1 MHATNAPKIVIIG
14 AGSTVFTPGL
24 IADLAASP
32 TLSAA
37 TVALVD
43 IDAGAAES
51 MARFAERVA
60 RERGVGLRV
69 EQTADRRQALPGAD
83 FVTTTIAVGGARGWE
98 RDVRISER
106 HGVWQTVGD
115 SVGPGGVF
123 RALRHVPE
131 MVAIAR
137 DMEELCPDAWLFN
150 YTNPLTALVR
160 AVQKT
165 TRIKCVGLCHGI
177 LHTRETIARDLG
189 VPHAE
194 LHLVAA
200 GVNHLCWVLDLR
212 HAGHDVYPR
221 FREIIR
227 RQAATANPN
236 DANAGGDPYDAF
248 QQVSARLM
256 EIYGYYP
263 SPGDR
268 HVAEFFAH
276 YLRPVDGLLRYGT
289 QAGLDETNQIL
300 ASRDERWDRIRAQ
313 ADGRAP
319 LDADLLAEAREGE
332 RVIDIIDAIV
342 NDKPMF
348 ELAVN
353 VRNDGLIPN
362 LPEWAVVETPGAIGG
377 YGVRG
382 VSVGPLPDGIAG
394 ILNARVRQQEL
405 TVDAAL
411 SGDRRLALQA
421 LLADPLVP
429 SVESAESMLDDAL
442 TAHARH
448 LPQFAAAKA

>member
-1 MHATNAPKIVIIG
+1 
-14 AGSTVFTPGL
+14 
-24 IADLAASP
+24 
-32 TLSAA
+32 
-37 TVALVD
+37 
-43 IDAGAAES
+43 
-51 MARFAERVA
+51 
-60 RERGVGLRV
+60 
-69 EQTADRRQALPGAD
+69 
-83 FVTTTIAVGGARGWE
+83 
-98 RDVRISER
+98 
-106 HGVWQTVGD
+106 
-115 SVGPGGVF
+115 
-123 RALRHVPE
+123 
-131 MVAIAR
+131 
-137 DMEELCPDAWLFN
+137 
-150 YTNPLTALVR
+150 
-160 AVQKT
+160 
-165 TRIKCVGLCHGI
+165 
-177 LHTRETIARDLG
+177 
-189 VPHAE
+189 VPHLE

-212 HAGHDVYPR
+212 HAGCDVYPR

-227 RQAATANPN
+227 RQAAAADPT
-236 DANAGGDPYDAF
+236 DANEGGDPYEAF

-256 EIYGYYP
+256 EIYGYFP

-276 YLRPVDGLLRYGT
+276 YLRPVDGLLRYGA
-289 QAGLDETNQIL
+289 QAGLDETNHIL

-313 ADGRAP
+313 ADGRVP
-319 LDADLLAEAREGE
+319 LDDDLLEEAREGE
-332 RVIDIIDAIV
+332 RVIAIIDAIV
-342 NDKPMF
+342 NDRPLF

-362 LPEWAVVETPGAIGG
+362 LPEWAVVETPGAISG

-394 ILNARVRQQEL
+394 ILNARARQQEL

-429 SVESAESMLDDAL
+429 SVEVAAAMLDDAL
-442 TAHARH
+442 AAHARY